1 MVKLM
6 QVISLIVIVV
16 IIIYSLIKQYK
27 DEKNIEE
34 EKKNSK
40 LDEFCD
46 KHYKKIWL
54 ILIGIIFVTVI
65 YKFGELPQY
74 IGVDE
79 AGMIYDAYCIGE
91 YGTDRYMNSYPLYL
105 TNFGSGQSVLCGYL
119 IALCIKIFGFNMFA
133 FRLPTLLIYIMSVV
147 ISYLL
152 ISKSKNKK
160 TALLYT
166 FLIITCPWNIANARM
181 ALDCNLYS
189 GLFMLNVYLMDKAK
203 KNYQYFIAGLSIGI
217 TLYTYCLSWIS
228 MPIFLAIWLIYMI
241 YIKRIKIVQV
251 IFLGIPIA
259 ILAFPLIYFLLLNY
273 GIISQSQIGIFSLPI
288 LADFRSEQINV
299 LNIIKNG
306 LESIKVIFFN
316 RETIYYMYIPLF
328 FYGYIIEFKRFI
340 EEVRNKKYGI
350 SSIMVIAFTTLFIGL
365 LTTKIPTPNKANVL
379 SIPILYFVCISLLE
393 IIKDSKIL
401 CMIIILTITVTTID
415 YLYFYYTDYG
425 INVQNF
431 YQNKDLY
438 SITKEMEKD
447 DEKKDLK
454 KYVLANTSQPSIYTL
469 LALKISP
476 TQYMNDVKKQKFE
489 SGFELIRTVED
500 YNYLY
505 DKLEIKIIDLNE
517 EDYLFIID
525 NIYTDAIEY
534 LQSNGYMAKE
544 FGDYKIL
551 EKK

>member
-27 DEKNIEE
+27 DEKNIGE

-119 IALCIKIFGFNMFA
+119 VALCIKIFGLNLFA
-133 FRLPTLLIYIMSVV
+133 IRLPTLLIYIMSVIV
-147 ISYLL
+147 SYLL

-203 KNYQYFIAGLSIGI
+203 KKYQYFIAGLSIGI

-379 SIPILYFVCISLLE
+379 FIPILYFVCISLLE

-438 SITKEMEKD
+438 SITKEIEKD

-476 TQYMNDVKKQKFE
+476 NQYMNDVKRQKFE

-525 NIYTDAIEY
+525 NIYTEVIEY

-544 FGDYKIL
+544 YGDYKIL

>member
-27 DEKNIEE
+27 DEKNIGE

-79 AGMIYDAYCIGE
+79 AGMAYDSYCIGE
-91 YGTDRYMNSYPLYL
+91 YGTDRYTNAYPLYL

-119 IALCIKIFGFNMFA
+119 VALCIKIFGLNLFA
-133 FRLPTLLIYIMSVV
+133 IRLPTLLIYIMSVIV
-147 ISYLL
+147 SYLL

-228 MPIFLAIWLIYMI
+228 MPIFLAICLIYMI
-241 YIKRIKIVQV
+241 YIKRMKIVQV

-259 ILAFPLIYFLLLNY
+259 ILAFPLICFLLLNY

-379 SIPILYFVCISLLE
+379 FIPILYFVCISLLE

-438 SITKEMEKD
+438 SITKEIEKD

-476 TQYMNDVKKQKFE
+476 NQYMNDVKRQKFE

-525 NIYTDAIEY
+525 NIYTEVIEY

-544 FGDYKIL
+544 YGDYKIL

>member
-27 DEKNIEE
+27 DEKNIGE

-54 ILIGIIFVTVI
+54 ILIGIMFVTVI

-119 IALCIKIFGFNMFA
+119 ITLCIKIFGLNLFA
-133 FRLPTLLIYIMSVV
+133 IRLPTLLIYIMSVIV
-147 ISYLL
+147 SYLL

-166 FLIITCPWNIANARM
+166 FLIITCQWNIANARM

-259 ILAFPLIYFLLLNY
+259 ILAFPLICFLLLNY

-379 SIPILYFVCISLLE
+379 FIPILYFVCISLLE

-415 YLYFYYTDYG
+415 YLYFYYADYG

-525 NIYTDAIEY
+525 NIYTEVIEY
-534 LQSNGYMAKE
+534 LESNGYMAKE

>member
-27 DEKNIEE
+27 DEKNIGE

-79 AGMIYDAYCIGE
+79 AGMAYDSYCIGE
-91 YGTDRYMNSYPLYL
+91 YGTDRYTNAYPLYL

-119 IALCIKIFGFNMFA
+119 VALCIKIFGLNLFA
-133 FRLPTLLIYIMSVV
+133 IRLPTLLIYIMSVIV
-147 ISYLL
+147 SYLL

-189 GLFMLNVYLMDKAK
+189 VLFMLNVYLMDKAK

-241 YIKRIKIVQV
+241 YIKRMKIVQV

-259 ILAFPLIYFLLLNY
+259 ILAFPLICFLLLNY

-379 SIPILYFVCISLLE
+379 FIPILYFACISLLE

-415 YLYFYYTDYG
+415 YLYFYHTDYG

-438 SITKEMEKD
+438 NITKEIEKD

-476 TQYMNDVKKQKFE
+476 NQYMNDVKRQKFE

-525 NIYTDAIEY
+525 NIYTEVIEY

-544 FGDYKIL
+544 YGDYKIL

>member
-27 DEKNIEE
+27 DEKNIGE

-54 ILIGIIFVTVI
+54 ILIGIMFVTVI

-119 IALCIKIFGFNMFA
+119 ITLCIKIFGLNLFA
-133 FRLPTLLIYIMSVV
+133 IRLPTLLIYIMSVIV
-147 ISYLL
+147 SYLL

-166 FLIITCPWNIANARM
+166 FLIITCQWNIANARM

-259 ILAFPLIYFLLLNY
+259 ILAFPLICFLLLNY

-379 SIPILYFVCISLLE
+379 FIPILYFVCISLLE

-415 YLYFYYTDYG
+415 YLYFYYADYG

-525 NIYTDAIEY
+525 NIYTEVIEY

-544 FGDYKIL
+544 YGDYKIL